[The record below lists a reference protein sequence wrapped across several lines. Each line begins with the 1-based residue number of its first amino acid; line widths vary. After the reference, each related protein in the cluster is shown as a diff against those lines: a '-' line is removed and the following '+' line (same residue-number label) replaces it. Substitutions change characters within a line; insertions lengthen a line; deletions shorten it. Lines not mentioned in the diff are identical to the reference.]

1 MRLSEVA
8 IRRPVFTTMLALSLV
23 VLGALGLSRL
33 PIDLFPDISFP
44 FVHITT
50 VYPGAGPADVEKQ
63 ISRPIEDAVA
73 GINDVRKLLS
83 WSRDSVSTV
92 LVQFDMGANAERAV
106 QEVRER
112 VGLIRRNLPSG
123 IEEPSIARFDPR
135 ATPVLVYTLTARVP
149 VEQVRDIVEDRIK
162 PALEQIDG
170 VALVKIVGGRERE
183 LRVLLHQDKLDALY
197 LPVGAVFESL
207 KRENVNI
214 PSGHVRRGAVEL
226 GVRADA
232 QFKNADEVRR
242 VVVQRNPGQTPVL
255 LGDVADVVD
264 GFKEQ
269 RVLVRTNAQESV
281 ALEVVKQS
289 GANTLALAETVK
301 ARMATLMPTLP
312 GEIRTALI
320 IDGSRIVDDNARE
333 VAWAILFGGAMAIL
347 VILFF
352 LLDVRGT
359 LISAL
364 ALPTAVIGTF
374 AAMYAFGYSL
384 NLMTLIGMSLAI
396 GLLIDDSVVVREA
409 ITHRLERGVDPFTAA
424 RQGTAEVGLAVMATT
439 FTICA
444 VFLPVAFMGGIVG
457 QFFEQF
463 GITIAVAVLLSLF
476 IALTLD
482 PMLSARLSLARTGGE
497 RRWVAFRWLER
508 GFAALDRSYL
518 RSLEWSLRHKL
529 VTIGIAA
536 VALILAGW
544 LALGLGTEL
553 LPAYDEGQFF
563 VNIDFPPGTSLDEA
577 SRRSIAAERGI
588 AQHPDVIAVNA
599 TVGYKDQVR
608 KVHYR
613 VRCRPKTERDKTLTD
628 IKDDIRPFLD
638 ALPQAI
644 YAIAD
649 PVILEGVGDYPP
661 IMMQILGPD
670 VAVLQRHA
678 HFIAQRM
685 RQIEGIRDLEV
696 RDSPGLPEIAL
707 DIDRDRAR
715 DQGMAASDIALQ
727 SRLALHGELAGKMAT
742 DSADDVD
749 VRVALAEDYRRDP
762 ERLKQLRIYSASGFV
777 QLSDVASLR
786 EQTGPS
792 EIDRDSRQR
801 TISVVAYA
809 SGRPLGKISDDL
821 EAAFGDVDWG
831 AGYTLKFEGLQ
842 KEMGNTNR
850 DIAIALVLAL
860 IFIYMVLAS
869 QFESFAHP
877 FTIVISLPL
886 AFVGALIGLWLYGA
900 ALSLAADIGI
910 ILLVGLSAKNG
921 ILLVDGALQR
931 IREQKLDPEQAMRL
945 AGPRRLR
952 PILMTSAALILGM
965 LPTLFQSGGGSE
977 IRGPMAAAVVGG
989 VLSNT
994 LLTLIVVPV
1003 VFVYLERLGHLVKR
1017 LLVHIAPAT
1026 AAAAAATEAAVS
1038 AAEATTERDRAS
1050 ER

>member
-1 MRLSEVA
+1 MKLSDVA
-8 IRRPVFTTMLALSLV
+8 IRRPVFTTMLALALV
-23 VLGALGLSRL
+23 VLGALGISRL

-50 VYPGAGPADVEKQ
+50 VYPGAGPGDVEKQ

-73 GINDVRKLLS
+73 GINDVKKLLS
-83 WSRDSVSTV
+83 WSRDSVSMV
-92 LVQFDMGANAERAV
+92 LVQFEMGASAERAV

-123 IEEPSIARFDPR
+123 IEEPKIARFDPR
-135 ATPVLVYTLTARVP
+135 ATPVLVYTLTAKVP
-149 VEQVRDIVEDRIK
+149 VEKVRDIVEDRIK
-162 PALEQIDG
+162 PTLEQIDG
-170 VALVKIVGGRERE
+170 VALVKIEGGRERE

-232 QFKNADEVRR
+232 QFKSADEVRKI
-242 VVVQRNPGQTPVL
+242 VVQRNPSQTPVM

-269 RVLVRTNAQESV
+269 RLLVRTNAQEAVS
-281 ALEVVKQS
+281 LEVIKQS

-301 ARMATLMPTLP
+301 QRMAELMPTLP
-312 GEIRTALI
+312 GEIQPALI

-333 VAWAILFGGAMAIL
+333 VEWAILFGGAMAIL
-347 VILFF
+347 VILLF

-359 LISAL
+359 LISAT

-374 AAMYAFGYSL
+374 AAMYGLGFSL

-409 ITHRLERGVDPFTAA
+409 ITHRLERGMDPFTAA
-424 RQGTAEVGLAVMATT
+424 REGTAEVGLAVMATT

-444 VFLPVAFMGGIVG
+444 VFMPVAFMGGIVG
-457 QFFEQF
+457 QFFKQF
-463 GITIAVAVLLSLF
+463 GITISVAVLLSLF

-482 PMLSARLSLARTGGE
+482 PMLSARFSLARTGQE
-497 RRWVAFRWLER
+497 RRSAVARWLER
-508 GFAALDRSYL
+508 GFGALDRGYL
-518 RSLEWSLRHKL
+518 AALNWSLRYKL
-529 VTIGIAA
+529 TTLAIAA
-536 VALILAGW
+536 AAFAAAGFLAVQ
-544 LALGLGTEL
+544 LGTEL

-563 VNIDFPPGTSLDEA
+563 VNIQFPPGTSLDET
-577 SRRSIAAERGI
+577 SRRSVVAERAIG
-588 AQHPDVIAVNA
+588 QHPDVIAVNA
-599 TVGYKDQVR
+599 TVGFGDQVR
-608 KVHYR
+608 KVRYR
-613 VRCRPKTERDKTLTD
+613 VRCKPKTERDKTLTD
-628 IKDDIRPFLD
+628 IKDDVRPFLD
-638 ALPQAI
+638 AMPQAI

-649 PVILEGVGDYPP
+649 PVILEGIGDYPP
-661 IMMQILGPD
+661 IIMQINGPD
-670 VAVLQRHA
+670 VAVLQKHA
-678 HFIAQRM
+678 HAIATKM
-685 RQIEGIRDLEV
+685 REIPGLRDIEV
-696 RDSPGLPEIAL
+696 RDAPGLPEISL

-715 DQGMAASDIALQ
+715 DQGVAASDIALQ
-727 SRLALHGELAGKMAT
+727 SRLALNGEVAGRMAT
-742 DSADDVD
+742 DRADDVD
-749 VRVALAEDYRRDP
+749 VRVALAEDYKRDP
-762 ERLKQLRIYSASGFV
+762 ERLKQLRIYSQGGYV
-777 QLSDVASLR
+777 QLSDVVTLR
-786 EQTGPS
+786 EQTGPA

-801 TISVVAYA
+801 TLSVIAYPA
-809 SGRPLGKISDDL
+809 GRPLGKITDDL
-821 EAAFGDVDWG
+821 HAAFDSVDWG
-831 AGYTLKFEGLQ
+831 TGYTLKFEGMQ
-842 KEMGNTNR
+842 KEMGVANR
-850 DIAIALVLAL
+850 DLVIALLLAL
-860 IFIYMVLAS
+860 VFIYMVLAS

-877 FTIVISLPL
+877 FTIVLSLPL
-886 AFVGALIGLWLYGA
+886 AFVGAGIGLWIYGA

-931 IREQKLDPEQAMRL
+931 IREHKLDPEQAMRL

-952 PILMTSAALILGM
+952 PILMTSAALVLGM
-965 LPTLFQSGGGSE
+965 LPTLFQRGGGSE

-1003 VFVYLERLGHLVKR
+1003 VFVYLERFGNWVRR
-1017 LLVHIAPAT
+1017 LLVRIAPAT
-1026 AAAAAATEAAVS
+1026 AAAAREPVI
-1038 AAEATTERDRAS
+1038 EK
-1050 ER
+1050 